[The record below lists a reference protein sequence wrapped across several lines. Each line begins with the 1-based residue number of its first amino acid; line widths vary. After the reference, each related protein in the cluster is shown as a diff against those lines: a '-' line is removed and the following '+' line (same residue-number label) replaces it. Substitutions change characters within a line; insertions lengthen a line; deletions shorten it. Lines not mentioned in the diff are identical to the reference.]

1 MIGKATN
8 DYDWVSATCDANE
21 LTVTVTLAEYISMLR
36 RSFEDA
42 VLIFQLRAQV
52 REQPRIQH
60 GADMLP
66 RDDAQM
72 RQLDA
77 IVAHHTRLEDG

>member
-52 REQPRIQH
+52 RELGGSPASARVEA
-60 GADMLP
+60 GEGE
-66 RDDAQM
+66 
-72 RQLDA
+72 
-77 IVAHHTRLEDG
+77 VV